1 MFPLEEIAKRIASLQ
16 KAMQIDDL
24 SGALLLQRADLFYFS
39 GSGQNAHLFVPA
51 EGKPTLIV
59 KRALIRAEQ
68 ESPLADII
76 PFRGWDEL
84 KEIIEKAAPTGS
96 GIGMENDVLPYS
108 LYNRYQK
115 LLDKYVLKDISRA
128 IRKIRAVKSAYEL
141 KLIQKAA
148 AVNEAVF
155 EFARDTIEEGMSEVE
170 LAGLIEGKARSLGH
184 QGAVRMRGFNQEMHF
199 GHILSGEN
207 ASAVSFFD
215 GPTGGPGLNPSY
227 PQGAGY
233 KLLQRHEPILV
244 DFVTVLDGYMVDQ
257 TRIFS
262 IGEVKPHLLEA
273 YNQSLRIKEAVA
285 AAGKPGVSGKE
296 LFDRAEAIASE
307 SGLANH
313 FMGYTEKVNFIG
325 HGVGIE
331 LDELPVIARGFDM
344 ILKEN
349 MVFALEPK
357 FIFPGEGTVGIEDTF
372 KVGPASLEQL
382 TRYPDQLVII

>member
-1 MFPLEEIAKRIASLQ
+1 MIPLEEISKRISALQ
-16 KAMQIDDL
+16 AAMQKDNLAGTLI
-24 SGALLLQRADLFYFS
+24 LQRADLFYFS
-39 GSGQNAHLFVPA
+39 GSGQNAHLFIPT
-51 EGKPTLIV
+51 EGEPTLIV
-59 KRALIRAEQ
+59 KKALTRAEQ
-68 ESPLADII
+68 ESPLARIL
-76 PFRGWDEL
+76 PFRGWEEL
-84 KEIIEKAAPTGS
+84 KKILEEAVPAGAK
-96 GIGMENDVLPYS
+96 IGMENDVLPFN
-108 LYNRYQK
+108 LYMRYKK
-115 LLDKYVLKDISRA
+115 LLENYELADISGA
-128 IRKIRAVKSAYEL
+128 IRKIRSVKSIYEL
-141 KLIQKAA
+141 ALIQKAA

-155 EFARDTIEEGMSEVE
+155 KYAHETIREGMSEVE
-170 LAGLIEGKARSLGH
+170 LAGLLESKARSLGH

-233 KLLQRHEPILV
+233 KLIKPHEPILV

-262 IGEVKPHLLEA
+262 IGEVKTHLLEA
-273 YNQSLRIKEAVA
+273 YNQSLRIKEAIIS
-285 AAGKPGVSGKE
+285 AGKPGVSGKE

-331 LDELPVIARGFDM
+331 LDEFPVIAKGFDM
-344 ILKEN
+344 VLEEN

-357 FIFPGEGTVGIEDTF
+357 FVFPGEGTVGIEDTF
-372 KVGPASLEQL
+372 KVGLKNLEQL
-382 TRYPDQLVII
+382 TRYPDQLEVI